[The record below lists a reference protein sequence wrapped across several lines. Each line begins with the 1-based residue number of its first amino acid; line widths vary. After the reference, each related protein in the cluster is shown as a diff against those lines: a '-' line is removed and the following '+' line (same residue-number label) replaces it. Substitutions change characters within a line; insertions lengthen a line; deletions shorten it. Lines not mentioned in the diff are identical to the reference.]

1 MPMWGLGVSNL
12 RQGTSSL
19 GCFLQDS
26 CTVFGV
32 IFILSLTIWL
42 FQTIFLSVSFNIMSS
57 KLESDVPQMAFSVSY
72 LYICR
77 WMPRFLTL
85 NKAIFHLLFWFLG
98 ERTGVLFVQ
107 IQQYRNMQ
115 QCWAW
120 TLGCLLLCLLC
131 LLLWIRGNI
140 WPSQSKWTFALT
152 SLSIPKTLYLM
163 KKKGRETALSASYF
177 PFPLFPVWIC
187 RFLTEV
193 PCKPTPEKAQV
204 RGTEQLILSFPPV
217 LTHWQMY
224 WLDLWGCKKWERP
237 LSFLT
242 PCQRAWER
250 QAASERLV
258 GLCSSAAAVRQ
269 LSLEL
274 PILSKPSQ
282 LSTSCRNMQQFRLYK
297 TCMNKNLI

>member
-26 CTVFGV
+26 CTIFGV

-42 FQTIFLSVSFNIMSS
+42 FQIIFLSVSFNIMSS

-120 TLGCLLLCLLC
+120 TLGCLLLCLPR

-140 WPSQSKWTFALT
+140 WPSQPKWTFALT

-163 KKKGRETALSASYF
+163 KKKREGDCTFSKLFSFSTFPCLHMSLSHRSSLQTNTWKGSGEGNRTAY
-177 PFPLFPVWIC
+177 PLISPGFNT
-187 RFLTEV
+187 LTN
-193 PCKPTPEKAQV
+193 
-204 RGTEQLILSFPPV
+204 V
-217 LTHWQMY
+217 L
-224 WLDLWGCKKWERP
+224 
-237 LSFLT
+237 
-242 PCQRAWER
+242 AWFM
-250 QAASERLV
+250 
-258 GLCSSAAAVRQ
+258 GL
-269 LSLEL
+269 
-274 PILSKPSQ
+274 
-282 LSTSCRNMQQFRLYK
+282 
-297 TCMNKNLI
+297 

>member
-26 CTVFGV
+26 CTIFGV

-120 TLGCLLLCLLC
+120 TLGCLLLCLPC

-163 KKKGRETALSASYF
+163 KKKGGRLHFQQVIFLFHFSLFGYVAFSQKFPANQHLKRLRWGEQNSLSSHF
-177 PFPLFPVWIC
+177 P
-187 RFLTEV
+187 
-193 PCKPTPEKAQV
+193 
-204 RGTEQLILSFPPV
+204 
-217 LTHWQMY
+217 
-224 WLDLWGCKKWERP
+224 
-237 LSFLT
+237 
-242 PCQRAWER
+242 
-250 QAASERLV
+250 
-258 GLCSSAAAVRQ
+258 
-269 LSLEL
+269 
-274 PILSKPSQ
+274 
-282 LSTSCRNMQQFRLYK
+282 QF
-297 TCMNKNLI
+297 